1 MKLRSDEIANKEKM
15 INPELFRQ
23 YFEYLSTSEMYKNV
37 SETIDLEETKTHA
50 NKIENRLTNLTE
62 KLKSNPTSDAKKIKN
77 RNNMLEI
84 VERILYFNQLNKQ
97 ERKGLKILTPNQIN
111 A

>member
-37 SETIDLEETKTHA
+37 SETIDLEETKAHA
-50 NKIENRLTNLTE
+50 NK
-62 KLKSNPTSDAKKIKN
+62 
-77 RNNMLEI
+77 
-84 VERILYFNQLNKQ
+84 
-97 ERKGLKILTPNQIN
+97 
-111 A
+111 

>member
-37 SETIDLEETKTHA
+37 SETIDLEETKAHA

-84 VERILYFNQLNKQ
+84 VERILYFNQLN
-97 ERKGLKILTPNQIN
+97 
-111 A
+111 

>member
-1 MKLRSDEIANKEKM
+1 M

-37 SETIDLEETKTHA
+37 SETIDLEETKAHA

-62 KLKSNPTSDAKKIKN
+62 KPKSNPTSDAKKIKN

-84 VERILYFNQLNKQ
+84 VERILYFNQLN
-97 ERKGLKILTPNQIN
+97 
-111 A
+111 